1 MRPPPH
7 DNDTNP
13 EGVQMANAV
22 AEDPIRQSGMASCRE
37 PVHVG
42 DCMRATGCL
51 SLTEADDVLTR
62 VTVHR

>member
-1 MRPPPH
+1 
-7 DNDTNP
+7 
-13 EGVQMANAV
+13 MANAV

-51 SLTEADDVLTR
+51 SLSEADDVLTR